1 LHLVGDLFEKDKYSS
16 DSIPTVTVHH
26 CATESEHISRGV
38 YKSILDPFNMAVWI
52 EETLIG
58 KSEANNIWEIQSWRG
73 QSNKKMDPKGIT
85 RDDMAPFVWHRIRA
99 IGGFL

>member
-1 LHLVGDLFEKDKYSS
+1 
-16 DSIPTVTVHH
+16 
-26 CATESEHISRGV
+26 
-38 YKSILDPFNMAVWI
+38 MAVCT

-58 KSEANNIWEIQSWRG
+58 KSEANNIWEIQTWRR

-85 RDDMAPFVWHRIRA
+85 RDDMTAFVWHRIRA